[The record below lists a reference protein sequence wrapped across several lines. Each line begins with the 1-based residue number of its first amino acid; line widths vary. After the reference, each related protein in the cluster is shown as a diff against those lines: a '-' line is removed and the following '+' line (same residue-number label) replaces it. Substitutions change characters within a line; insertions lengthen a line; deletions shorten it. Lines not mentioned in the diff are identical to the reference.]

1 MTRLR
6 LYLLAALCGGLLMA
20 LEILASRIIAPF
32 FGNSVYIWGS
42 IISVFLAAL
51 SLGYSWGGRIA
62 DRQPDLKILGRLVLA
77 AGVWLLALRLA
88 GSQVTEWL
96 ADMTSAS
103 PAGTLVTASL
113 LFGPPSLL
121 FGTVS
126 PFLVRLA
133 AHDVA
138 RLGDTAG
145 RLYAIST
152 LGSLAGTLL
161 CTFVAI
167 PSFSVSTI
175 LAALTVGTAGSAL
188 LALTERR
195 ERSYEIVAATLL
207 LLAGTTLGR
216 TPALTRSEVLA
227 VHGSPYQTIEVV
239 ELEGVRYLRSDRVTQ
254 SAIRV
259 ADGSVAAAYAH
270 FAPAAFLVQPDIR
283 RALVIGMG
291 GGLVAQPL
299 RQLEPELEV
308 DFVEIDAVVP
318 EIAETYGFWTP
329 HPLERVHIADGR
341 QFVRRSSESW
351 DFIYVDAY
359 IGLAVPFHLTTWE
372 FFELAA
378 DHLAPGGVFGVNL
391 AAGLNDPFSRALL
404 HTVRGVFRSTL
415 VIKVRGS
422 GNVLVLA
429 SDNSPTALEEIKRR
443 AVELDD
449 SGLEVPLGDI
459 VKGIIEW
466 SYETADLVELRD
478 DYAPAEHLVVLGDRN
493 FDLGLL
499 GSN

>member
-1 MTRLR
+1 
-6 LYLLAALCGGLLMA
+6 MA
-20 LEILASRIIAPF
+20 LEILASRIIAPY

-51 SLGYSWGGRIA
+51 ALGYSWGGRLA
-62 DRQPDLKILGRLVLA
+62 DRRPDLRVLGRLILA
-77 AGVWLLALRLA
+77 AGLWLLVLCFVGTRL
-88 GSQVTEWL
+88 TESL

-103 PAGTLVTASL
+103 PGGTLVTASL

-167 PSFSVSTI
+167 PNFPVSTI

-188 LALTERR
+188 LALAERR
-195 ERSYEIVAATLL
+195 ERNSAVVAALL
-207 LLAGTTLGR
+207 LVVAGLTLGR
-216 TPALTRSEVLA
+216 APTLSGSEVLA
-227 VHGSPYQTIEVV
+227 VHGTPYQTLEIV
-239 ELEGVRYLRSDRVTQ
+239 ELGGLRYIRSDRVTQ

-259 ADGSVAAAYAH
+259 ADGSTAAAYIHYA
-270 FAPAAFLVQPDIR
+270 AGAFLVQPAIR

-299 RQLEPELEV
+299 RQLEPELEI

-318 EIAETYGFWTP
+318 EIAEEYGFWTP
-329 HPLERVHIADGR
+329 HPRDKVHIADGR

-359 IGLAVPFHLTTWE
+359 IGLAVPFHLTTRE
-372 FFELAA
+372 FFELAV
-378 DHLAPGGVFGVNL
+378 DHLAPGGVLGVNL
-391 AAGLNDPFSRALL
+391 AAGLSDPFSRSLL
-404 HTVRGVFRSTL
+404 HTVRSAFRSTL
-415 VIKVRGS
+415 VIAVRGS

-429 SDNSPTALEEIKRR
+429 SDTRPSAPERLRRR
-443 AVELDD
+443 ARELDGR
-449 SGLEVPLGDI
+449 GLEVSLADI
-459 VKGIIEW
+459 LEGVIDW
-466 SYETADLVELRD
+466 SYETADLIELRD
-478 DYAPAEHLVVLGDRN
+478 DYAPSEHLVVLGDRN

-499 GSN
+499 DPD

>member
-1 MTRLR
+1 
-6 LYLLAALCGGLLMA
+6 MA
-20 LEILASRIIAPF
+20 LEILASRIIAPY

-62 DRQPDLKILGRLVLA
+62 DRHPDLKVLGRLILA
-77 AGVWLLALRLA
+77 AGLWLLALQLTASWITERLSDATA
-88 GSQVTEWL
+88 G
-96 ADMTSAS
+96 S
-103 PAGTLVTASL
+103 PAGTLVTAGL

-133 AHDVA
+133 AHDFT

-167 PSFSVSTI
+167 PRFTVSAI
-175 LAALTVGTAGSAL
+175 LAALTAGTAASAL
-188 LALTERR
+188 LAFTERR
-195 ERSYEIVAATLL
+195 ERSYEIVAASLL
-207 LLAGTTLGR
+207 VVAGVTLGR
-216 TPALTRSEVLA
+216 APAPSRSEVLA
-227 VHGSPYQTIEVV
+227 VRGSPYQTLEVV
-239 ELEGVRYLRSDRVTQ
+239 ELGGLRSIRSDRVTQ

-259 ADGSVAAAYAH
+259 ADGGVAAAYAH
-270 FAPAAFLVQPDIR
+270 YATAAFLVQPDIR
-283 RALVIGMG
+283 KTLVIGMG
-291 GGLVAQPL
+291 GGLVGQTL
-299 RQLEPELEV
+299 RRMEPEVEI
-308 DFVEIDAVVP
+308 DFVEIDSVVP

-329 HPLERVHIADGR
+329 HPLERVHITDGR

-351 DFIYVDAY
+351 DYIYVDAY
-359 IGLAVPFHLTTWE
+359 IGLAVPFHLTTRE
-372 FFELAA
+372 FFALTAE
-378 DHLAPGGVFGVNL
+378 HLAPGGVLGVNL
-391 AAGLNDPFSRALL
+391 AAGLSDPFSRSLL
-404 HTVRGVFRSTL
+404 HTVRGVFRSTI
-415 VIKVRGS
+415 VIDVGGA

-429 SDNSPTALEEIKRR
+429 SDQRPAAREAIRRRAAQIDDSALEVSLEEMAERI
-443 AVELDD
+443 VE
-449 SGLEVPLGDI
+449 
-459 VKGIIEW
+459 W
-466 SYETADLVELRD
+466 RYETADLIELRD

-499 GSN
+499 RPDSP